1 MTRTRAERLRLF
13 DRHVLD
19 LIGESGSRGAW
30 SVSWNDET
38 GVSTDEPGRESLR
51 SWLMSVRLV
60 DDPKSDVYLPAIMDD
75 IDTLAGQAVTHERI
89 AILRERRDRADVSR
103 LGTVRGPDGPMTPR
117 QCFEDLAYT
126 DHFHYDAAREAR
138 RRAMP
143 PFVWEMVRFI
153 GWDYAG
159 ELAEIATWVQAAGR
173 EDPSTAE
180 YFEPM
185 HDDAVP
191 AEDGRHVTFPDAD

>member
-1 MTRTRAERLRLF
+1 MARSAVQRLRLF

-19 LIGESGSRGAW
+19 LIAESGSHGSW
-30 SVSWNDET
+30 SLSWNDES
-38 GVSTDEPGRESLR
+38 GVSTNEPGRESLR

-60 DDPKSDVYLPAIMDD
+60 DDPKSDVYLQTIMDD
-75 IDTLAGQAVTHERI
+75 IDALAGQEVTHERI
-89 AILRERRDRADVSR
+89 AILRDRRARADVPR
-103 LGTVRGPDGPMTPR
+103 LGTVRGPNGPMTPR

-126 DHFHYDAAREAR
+126 DHFHYDASREER

-143 PFVWEMVRFI
+143 AFVWEMVRFI

-173 EDPSTAE
+173 EDAATAE
-180 YFEPM
+180 YFEP
-185 HDDAVP
+185 VP
-191 AEDGRHVTFPDAD
+191 DGADGEPAT